1 MSRSTDRKL
10 ATPSRV
16 VSFWKD
22 ARDPSGW
29 EPASFDPGFLLPAC
43 MICSYSPHVMRLM
56 VGEETNSR
64 YMDWNRCGLERA
76 HLHSHAL
83 GGSGDASNLIM
94 ACGTC
99 NRLMPQ
105 KRSREAALGFLLESN
120 WAARRFAGW
129 AMLHSAWKMGT
140 AGEVVDALKTI
151 QADYLESRMAEEVLD
166 A

>member
-1 MSRSTDRKL
+1 MSASTYRNL
-10 ATPSRV
+10 ATASRV
-16 VSFWKD
+16 VKFWKD
-22 ARDPSGW
+22 ACDPSGW
-29 EPASFDPGFLLPAC
+29 EPAGFDPNLSIPAC
-43 MICSYSPHVMRLM
+43 MICGYSPHVVRLI
-56 VGEETNSR
+56 VGDAPNAR
-64 YMDWNRCGLERA
+64 YMDWKQCGLHRA

-129 AMLHSAWKMGT
+129 AMLHSAWRIGT
-140 AGEVVDALKTI
+140 AGEVVDAFKELR
-151 QADYLESRMAEEVLD
+151 AYYLESRMAEEVLD